1 MFDSTLEGLQVIAD
15 KPKMRRGTE
24 GVTIELNSSASAS
37 LNTKFFCGTTGLYKN
52 FVKGEAL
59 ASTLQPQ
66 TADQPVEIR
75 TQQNISKNPEKKSPT
90 CKRKREYYVNE
101 VYKNPHSHLPESLA
115 ADPPSLARKCINLNN
130 RCPRSRRIRK
140 QRITD
145 KS

>member
-1 MFDSTLEGLQVIAD
+1 MFDSTLEGLQVNTD

-24 GVTIELNSSASAS
+24 GVKN
-37 LNTKFFCGTTGLYKN
+37 FPGTTGLYKN

-59 ASTLQPQ
+59 PSTLQPQ

-75 TQQNISKNPEKKSPT
+75 DQQNSGKNPEKKSPN
-90 CKRKREYYVNE
+90 CKRKREHYVND
-101 VYKNPHSHLPESLA
+101 VYKAPNSYLPESLA
-115 ADPPSLARKCINLNN
+115 ADGPSLARKCINLNN
-130 RCPRSRRIRK
+130 GCPRSRRIRK